1 MKDTRRDT
9 RNSQTRDAGTVSL
22 TVARGQPADLTD
34 VHALLQRVGLSAED
48 VNDRI
53 ADFLIAR
60 EGGAV
65 VAVAALEDHGTAGL
79 LRSVAVVPERQ
90 GWGLARYLTNA
101 LIERARG
108 RGLAAVYLLTRD
120 AQRYFKRHGFRPINR
135 DEIRPA
141 VKQSAQFKEESCSSA
156 TAMVIELTEQPGT
169 KED

>member
-1 MKDTRRDT
+1 MKDARRDT
-9 RNSQTRDAGTVSL
+9 RNPQTGDAGTASL
-22 TVARGQPADLTD
+22 TVAHGQPADLTD

-48 VNDRI
+48 VDDRI
-53 ADFLIAR
+53 GDFLIAR
-60 EGGAV
+60 ERGTL
-65 VAVAALEDHGTAGL
+65 VAIAALEDHGTAGL

-141 VKQSAQFKEESCSSA
+141 VKQSAQFREESCASA